1 MPTDSKPTND
11 TIVELLERVLA
22 EIETLKDGHCEI
34 ADDIRKLA
42 STTGS

>member
-22 EIETLKDGHCEI
+22 EIETLKAGQRAI

-42 STTGS
+42 ITAGR

>member
-22 EIETLKDGHCEI
+22 EIETLKDGQREI

-42 STTGS
+42 STTGR